1 MMNVRDK
8 QTIQYSVHILQSCD
22 DDDDEK
28 SRPRVPAPEEET
40 GDLVK
45 KLTTEHYTLGH
56 LAR

>member
-28 SRPRVPAPEEET
+28 NPPPEEET

>member
-8 QTIQYSVHILQSCD
+8 QTIQYSVHILYNPAMMTMTR
-22 DDDDEK
+22 K
-28 SRPRVPAPEEET
+28 VPPPEEET